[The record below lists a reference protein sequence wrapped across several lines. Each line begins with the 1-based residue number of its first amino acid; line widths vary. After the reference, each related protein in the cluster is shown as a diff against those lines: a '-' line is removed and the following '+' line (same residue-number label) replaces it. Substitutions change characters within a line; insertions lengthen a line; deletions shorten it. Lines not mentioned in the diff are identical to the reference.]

1 MTKPIKPKKQTNWL
15 MTIVLC
21 LGTVTVFFPLYMAL
35 VIAFKKP
42 SEMTNSVQGAL
53 GFPKE
58 LGFDNFAKAMEVTDF
73 WNTLGNSLLI
83 TISTIV
89 LGIIVYSL
97 VGYVLGRTTAKS
109 KHFKLIY
116 LYIISGMFVPF
127 AILMMPLVK
136 ETAQL
141 HLGNQ
146 LGVILL
152 YLVFYMSMNVMLYAG
167 YMKNIPEVMEEAS
180 MVDGAST
187 WKTYWKVIFPMMKPM
202 HATVAIMTA
211 LGTWNDVM
219 TPLVIMSGTG
229 INTLPIAQLNFQTA
243 FGTNYNLAFA
253 SYILSLIPMLIF
265 YVVCQKQILNGVA
278 NGAVKG

>member
-1 MTKPIKPKKQTNWL
+1 MSKKVKENKHTNWL
-15 MTIVLC
+15 LTIVLI
-21 LGTVTVFFPLYMAL
+21 LGTLTVFFPLYMAL
-35 VIAFKKP
+35 VITFKKP
-42 SEMTNSVQGAL
+42 SEMTNNVEGAL

-58 LGFDNFAKAMEVTDF
+58 LGFSNFSKAMEVTDF

-83 TISTIV
+83 TISTII
-89 LGIIVYSL
+89 LGIILYSL

-152 YLVFYMSMNVMLYAG
+152 YLVFYMPMNVMLYAG
-167 YMKNIPEVMEEAS
+167 YMKNIPETMEEAS
-180 MVDGAST
+180 MVDGANT

-265 YVVCQKQILNGVA
+265 YIICQKQILSGVA

>member
-1 MTKPIKPKKQTNWL
+1 MSKKVKENKHTNWL
-15 MTIVLC
+15 LTIVLI
-21 LGTVTVFFPLYMAL
+21 LGTLTVFFPLYMAL

-42 SEMTNSVQGAL
+42 SEMTNNVKGAL

-58 LGFDNFAKAMEVTDF
+58 LGFSNFSKAMEVTDF

-83 TISTIV
+83 TISTII
-89 LGIIVYSL
+89 LGIILYSL

-152 YLVFYMSMNVMLYAG
+152 YLVFYMPMNVMLYAG
-167 YMKNIPEVMEEAS
+167 YMKNIPETMEEAS
-180 MVDGAST
+180 MVDGANT

-265 YVVCQKQILNGVA
+265 YIICQKQILSGVA

>member
-1 MTKPIKPKKQTNWL
+1 MSKKVKETKHTNWL
-15 MTIVLC
+15 LTIVLI
-21 LGTVTVFFPLYMAL
+21 LGTLTVFFPLYMAL

-42 SEMTNSVQGAL
+42 SEMTNNVEGAL

-58 LGFDNFAKAMEVTDF
+58 LGFSNFSKAMEVTDF

-83 TISTIV
+83 TISTII
-89 LGIIVYSL
+89 LGIILYSL

-152 YLVFYMSMNVMLYAG
+152 YLVFYMPMNVMLYAG
-167 YMKNIPEVMEEAS
+167 YMKNIPETMEEAS
-180 MVDGAST
+180 MVDGANT

-265 YVVCQKQILNGVA
+265 YIICQKQILSGVA

>member
-1 MTKPIKPKKQTNWL
+1 MSKKVKENKHTNWL
-15 MTIVLC
+15 LTIVLI
-21 LGTVTVFFPLYMAL
+21 LGTLTVFFPLYMAL

-42 SEMTNSVQGAL
+42 SEMTNNVEGAL

-58 LGFDNFAKAMEVTDF
+58 LGFSNFSKAMEVTDF

-83 TISTIV
+83 TISTII
-89 LGIIVYSL
+89 LGIILYSL

-116 LYIISGMFVPF
+116 LYIISGMFVPV
-127 AILMMPLVK
+127 AILMMPLGK

-152 YLVFYMSMNVMLYAG
+152 YLVFYMPMNVMLYAG
-167 YMKNIPEVMEEAS
+167 YMKNIPETMEEAS
-180 MVDGAST
+180 MVDGANT

-265 YVVCQKQILNGVA
+265 YIICQKQILSGVA

>member
-1 MTKPIKPKKQTNWL
+1 MSKKVKENKHTNWL
-15 MTIVLC
+15 LTIVLI
-21 LGTVTVFFPLYMAL
+21 LGTLTVFFPLYMAL

-42 SEMTNSVQGAL
+42 SEMTNNVEGAL

-58 LGFDNFAKAMEVTDF
+58 LGFSNFSKAMEVTDF

-83 TISTIV
+83 TISTII
-89 LGIIVYSL
+89 LGIILYSL

-152 YLVFYMSMNVMLYAG
+152 YLVFYMPMNVMLYAG
-167 YMKNIPEVMEEAS
+167 YMKNIPETMEEAS
-180 MVDGAST
+180 MVDGANT

-265 YVVCQKQILNGVA
+265 YIICQKHILSGVA

>member
-1 MTKPIKPKKQTNWL
+1 MSKKVKENKHTNWL
-15 MTIVLC
+15 LTIALI
-21 LGTVTVFFPLYMAL
+21 LGTLTVFFPLYMAL

-42 SEMTNSVQGAL
+42 SEMTNNVEGAL

-58 LGFDNFAKAMEVTDF
+58 LGFSNFSKAMEVTDF

-83 TISTIV
+83 TISTII
-89 LGIIVYSL
+89 LGIILYSL

-152 YLVFYMSMNVMLYAG
+152 YLVFYMPMNVMLYAG
-167 YMKNIPEVMEEAS
+167 YMKNIPETMEEAS
-180 MVDGAST
+180 MVDGANT

-265 YVVCQKQILNGVA
+265 YIICQKQILSGVA

>member
-1 MTKPIKPKKQTNWL
+1 
-15 MTIVLC
+15 
-21 LGTVTVFFPLYMAL
+21 
-35 VIAFKKP
+35 
-42 SEMTNSVQGAL
+42 
-53 GFPKE
+53 
-58 LGFDNFAKAMEVTDF
+58 
-73 WNTLGNSLLI
+73 
-83 TISTIV
+83 
-89 LGIIVYSL
+89 
-97 VGYVLGRTTAKS
+97 
-109 KHFKLIY
+109 
-116 LYIISGMFVPF
+116 
-127 AILMMPLVK
+127 
-136 ETAQL
+136 
-141 HLGNQ
+141 
-146 LGVILL
+146 
-152 YLVFYMSMNVMLYAG
+152 MNVMLYAG

>member
-1 MTKPIKPKKQTNWL
+1 MSKKVKENKRTNWL
-15 MTIVLC
+15 LTIVLI
-21 LGTVTVFFPLYMAL
+21 LGTLTVFFPLYMAL

-42 SEMTNSVQGAL
+42 SEMTNNVEGAL

-58 LGFDNFAKAMEVTDF
+58 LGFSNFSKAMEVTDF

-83 TISTIV
+83 TISTII
-89 LGIIVYSL
+89 LGIILYSL

-152 YLVFYMSMNVMLYAG
+152 YLVFYMPMNVMLYAG
-167 YMKNIPEVMEEAS
+167 YMKNIPETMEEAS
-180 MVDGAST
+180 MVDGANT

-265 YVVCQKQILNGVA
+265 YIICQKQILSGVA